1 MKIEK
6 LMIDGKVVKYTEYG
20 TLVYHDD
27 FTERVKQLL
36 EVMTPKEVEAIY
48 ATHDFEE
55 DSFYEIEPGI
65 YLFGTVEEE
74 EVVDMELKSV
84 DYSNAALGPWGPEA
98 FNFPSC
104 NITSNKQKP
113 YIHPNN
119 KWRGSLRI
127 IRTWTFES
135 NRRFKAKVWS
145 TNYRTHAT
153 GGFHTRLQRRRLR
166 VWWASRADKISVSV
180 RGNVYFPYLGSDDKL
195 KGLYIPIKLDPWL
208 YNRGLISR
216 PNESKASVNF
226 GLVTAQ
232 VGLTN
237 NLNTLI
243 ATGLFCDPNEN
254 FNSNTGQIINGE
266 NKYCKPKWKA
276 AKNVKIKDSESCH
289 YVEKGS
295 FTGEMQIKVKFND

>member
-1 MKIEK
+1 M
-6 LMIDGKVVKYTEYG
+6 
-20 TLVYHDD
+20 
-27 FTERVKQLL
+27 
-36 EVMTPKEVEAIY
+36 EV
-48 ATHDFEE
+48 
-55 DSFYEIEPGI
+55 
-65 YLFGTVEEE
+65 
-74 EVVDMELKSV
+74 KSV
-84 DYSNAALGPWGPEA
+84 DYSNAVWAPGHHPDN
-98 FNFPSC
+98 FNFYYC
-104 NITSNKQKP
+104 NRTTNKRTEAEGWGHWTGGVRKTA
-113 YIHPNN
+113 YIYFAN
-119 KWRGSLRI
+119 
-127 IRTWTFES
+127 
-135 NRRFKAKVWS
+135 NRRMKAKVWS
-145 TNYRTHAT
+145 TNYGTHST
-153 GGFHTRLQRRRLR
+153 GGFFTKNQRRRLR
-166 VWWASRADKISVSV
+166 VWWESRADKISVSV

-216 PNESKASVNF
+216 PNKSKASVNF

-295 FTGEMQIKVKFND
+295 FTGEMQIKLKFND